1 MKISAKQATAII
13 DSLKDVIEHDI
24 NFINLKSIIIA
35 SSDKSRIGE
44 FHEGSQKVIESRETM
59 IIESDDEYRGTKAGI
74 NLPVLFDDD
83 IVAVIGITG
92 KYQEVKKFSDVIRK
106 LTEILIKEFY
116 YRDQIEIRR
125 ENERYLVELMIN
137 NLESSES
144 IRNIANSL
152 DITLE
157 QLDRL
162 VIIKLQEK
170 EHKYENMRNLI
181 FNSIRKRLDKSEL
194 IVNSHGDYVLLLGD
208 TDVKKLNKIKEYITS
223 KYSIGLSVGMSESMN
238 DVSEIYYQYL
248 NTNRI
253 VQIAHKTERFEI
265 VKLGDFDLELIL
277 LNIDD
282 SIKATY
288 LKKVFQ
294 DIDKDTLIRWT
305 EMLMV
310 FSRNNGSIN
319 ATSEE
324 LYVHKNTLQ
333 YRLKKVK
340 EITGYDPRKLRDF
353 TILYLAILLYKQ

>member
-13 DSLKDVIEHDI
+13 DSLRGVIKHDI

-35 SSDKSRIGE
+35 SSDKSRIGD
-44 FHEGSQKVIESRETM
+44 FHEGSQTVIKSQETM
-59 IIESDDEYRGTKAGI
+59 IIESDDEYRGTKEGI

-92 KYQEVKKFSDVIRK
+92 KYEDVKKFSDVIRK

-116 YRDQIEIRR
+116 YRDQTEIRR

-194 IVNSHGDYVLLLGD
+194 IVNSHGDYILLLGD
-208 TDVKKLNKIKEYITS
+208 TDVKKLNKIIGYVTS
-223 KYSIGLSVGMSESMN
+223 KYSIGLSVGMSESMS

-282 SIKATY
+282 SIKSTY

-294 DIDKDTLIRWT
+294 DIDKDTLKQWT

-324 LYVHKNTLQ
+324 LFVHKNTLQ